1 MSGFSI
7 KKEEYTIIDDLFLR
21 SFVRDLTVFTNCFPK
36 FNQTLFEDEGLA
48 TNFSAQCETHHTSLS
63 QKSKNQRG
71 FMKQTKKLIE
81 THNFHYDEFF
91 DYISKITTKRQLLF
105 KSDIIQDE
113 NNISK
118 NIGNRSAFRNYRTFI
133 IHLYPIKCFKS
144 YWVKK
149 T

>member
-91 DYISKITTKRQLLF
+91 DILKFLLGDKLAEF
-105 KSDIIQDE
+105 KLNWEKYQIQ
-113 NNISK
+113 
-118 NIGNRSAFRNYRTFI
+118 GLQ
-133 IHLYPIKCFKS
+133 HLNLQILGS
-144 YWVKK
+144 L
-149 T
+149 